1 MIVKTSFFKGEI
13 YIPHSVPSV
22 TDNVLGVESSLAHF
36 IMEYERECLIKLL
49 GYHLAIEFISQLDDA
64 TSSGIIAGGDVKWD
78 ELLNGKTYSDAN
90 SGLEKQWRGLR
101 YKSAESHTEPDVSL
115 LAYYIYYFYES
126 NDFITRGDTGNQVED
141 AKNATR
147 VLPTQKVTKAFNKF
161 IGFAQRGY
169 FNATSDVYFGGL
181 GVDYQY
187 NEQGG
192 ETSLYSF
199 IDDMNDFTVDTYEN
213 FNPKKWVNRNQF
225 GI

>member
-1 MIVKTSFFKGEI
+1 MIVKPNFFKGEI
-13 YIPHSVPSV
+13 YIPHSAPSV
-22 TDNVLGVESSLAHF
+22 TDNVLGVESSLTYF
-36 IMEYERECLIKLL
+36 IGEYEREGLIKLL
-49 GYHLAIEFISQLDDA
+49 GYHLAIEFIGQLDDT
-64 TSSGIIAGGDVKWD
+64 TSNGIIAGGDVKWS
-78 ELLNGKTYSDAN
+78 ELLNGKTYFDAN
-90 SGLEKQWRGLR
+90 SGLEKRWRGLR
-101 YKSAESHTEPDVSL
+101 YKSTESQGEPDVSL

-169 FNATSDVYFGGL
+169 FNATPDVYCDGF

-192 ETSLYSF
+192 EISLYGF
-199 IDDMNDFTVDTYEN
+199 IDDINGLTADTYEN